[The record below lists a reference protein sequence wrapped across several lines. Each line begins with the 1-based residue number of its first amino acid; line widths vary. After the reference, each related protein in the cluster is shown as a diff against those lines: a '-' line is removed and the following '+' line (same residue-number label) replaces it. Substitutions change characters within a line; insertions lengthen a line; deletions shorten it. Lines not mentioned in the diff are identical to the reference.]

1 MHSPKSYL
9 ILMALKCTAR
19 GERTVTL
26 MCLNRILLF
35 GVAQEVAE
43 TSSLSCKEM
52 WSADALRE
60 PLGK

>member
-1 MHSPKSYL
+1 
-9 ILMALKCTAR
+9 MALKCTVH

-26 MCLNRILLF
+26 MCLNRIQLF
-35 GVAQEVAE
+35 EAAQEVAK

-52 WSADALRE
+52 WSADALWE

>member
-1 MHSPKSYL
+1 MLSPKSYL
-9 ILMALKCTAR
+9 ILMALKCTAH

-26 MCLNRILLF
+26 MCLNRIQLF
-35 GVAQEVAE
+35 EAAQEVAK

-52 WSADALRE
+52 WSADALWE